1 MIWKMCSAVTDL
13 LISVA
18 VMCLLAFGALLLMGF
33 HPYVVRSGSMEPA
46 IQAGSLC
53 FIDSHAPYQE
63 IQEGD
68 IAAFRLPAGS
78 RVVHRVIRVTE
89 EGAETKGDAN
99 DRSDGISVFEGNY
112 IGKAIFSVPAL
123 GYFVA
128 AVQSGRGKILG
139 LTGIVCLLISGAF
152 LRETKVKKN

>member
-1 MIWKMCSAVTDL
+1 MFRGDGSVDFSGCYVLVSFRRTASDG
-13 LISVA
+13 IS
-18 VMCLLAFGALLLMGF
+18 
-33 HPYVVRSGSMEPA
+33 PVRS
-46 IQAGSLC
+46 
-53 FIDSHAPYQE
+53 
-63 IQEGD
+63 
-68 IAAFRLPAGS
+68 AFRLYGTGHSGRKLMLYRQPCALSRNSGRRHRRLPA
-78 RVVHRVIRVTE
+78 
-89 EGAETKGDAN
+89 ACWETKGDAN